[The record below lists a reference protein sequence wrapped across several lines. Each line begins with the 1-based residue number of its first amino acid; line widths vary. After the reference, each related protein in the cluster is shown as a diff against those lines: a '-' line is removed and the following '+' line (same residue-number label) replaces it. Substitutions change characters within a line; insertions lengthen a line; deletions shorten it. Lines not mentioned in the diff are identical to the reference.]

1 MYTVHRMWNSSLK
14 MGKRL
19 TDTVLWLC
27 WYFENAIL
35 TTVIKRSDTVQRAE
49 QIENV
54 RRRVFLGQAPAVVGG
69 DSCGGGR
76 GGGFALLV
84 AHCGAQWTST
94 HWTVHQCTS
103 FVHILSVHF
112 SLQFT
117 FDHLAVLFEMRLRPP
132 LSPSSLLLLL
142 SGNANDGRT
151 VAYLQQKCC

>member
-1 MYTVHRMWNSSLK
+1 MLVAMYTVHRMWNSFLK
-14 MGKRL
+14 ISKRL

-84 AHCGAQWTST
+84 AHCCA
-94 HWTVHQCTS
+94 QCTS
-103 FVHILSVHF
+103 APPLFTYCL
-112 SLQFT
+112 FT
-117 FDHLAVLFEMRLRPP
+117 FLSSSHLITWLCCLRWDSDPP
-132 LSPSSLLLLL
+132 SPSSLLLL